1 MMNSHLV
8 ARAGREIPAV
18 IDALRSGQVHLA
30 GSRHIPDWIK
40 RTVYDRDGGRCT
52 FTDDRGRRCAE
63 TGGLEFDHLD
73 GFARTHSHD
82 VDRIRLSCRAH
93 NQHAAEQTY
102 GKGLHGTRPVSGFLD
117 SSRDSRD
124 ELTAPAS
131 LNPATAS
138 KN

>member
-1 MMNSHLV
+1 MIGLGTRIGAQRARTASQSAAKRPCYATCMMNSHLV

-82 VDRIRLSCRAH
+82 VDRIRLRCRAH
-93 NQHAAEQTY
+93 NQHAAEQT
-102 GKGLHGTRPVSGFLD
+102 
-117 SSRDSRD
+117 
-124 ELTAPAS
+124 
-131 LNPATAS
+131 AS